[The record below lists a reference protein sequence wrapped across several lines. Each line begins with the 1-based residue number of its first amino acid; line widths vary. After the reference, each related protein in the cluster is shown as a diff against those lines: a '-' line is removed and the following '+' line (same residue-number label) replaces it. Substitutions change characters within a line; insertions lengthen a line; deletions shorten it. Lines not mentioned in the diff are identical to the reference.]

1 MLMLALPLLALAA
14 CGGGGKAADE
24 DAVKANVQR
33 FFASDPRGCDLET
46 ARMVR
51 NTQDVATTAAAVE
64 SCKKR
69 ERQRQAGQTT
79 VSPFAPTTGAGVS
92 AVSVAGDTATAKAKL
107 QGGDLD
113 GQVLQVTL
121 VKQGDVWKIDRI
133 DGLRLDDRVRATYDK
148 AFTDS
153 IRTILQGKVPDAKLD
168 ETLSCIQTRF
178 AQAVPNDRLADQY
191 EGKLAPGTLS
201 KAGEQAAQACLSA
214 TATS

>member
-1 MLMLALPLLALAA
+1 MLALPLLALAA
-14 CGGGGKAADE
+14 CGGGGGAADQ

-51 NTQDVATTAAAVE
+51 NTQDVATTAEAVA

-79 VSPFAPTTGAGVS
+79 ASPFAPTTGAAVS
-92 AVSVAGDTATAKAKL
+92 AVSVDGDKATAKAKL
-107 QGGDLD
+107 QGGELA

-121 VKQGDVWKIDRI
+121 VRQGDVWKIDRI
-133 DGLRLDDRVRATYDK
+133 DGLRLDGQVRATYDK

-153 IRTILQGKVPDAKLD
+153 IRKVLQGKVPGSKLD
-168 ETLSCIQTRF
+168 ETLSCIRSRF
-178 AQAVPNDRLADQY
+178 TQAVPNERLADQY
-191 EGKLAPGTLS
+191 EGKLPPGTLS